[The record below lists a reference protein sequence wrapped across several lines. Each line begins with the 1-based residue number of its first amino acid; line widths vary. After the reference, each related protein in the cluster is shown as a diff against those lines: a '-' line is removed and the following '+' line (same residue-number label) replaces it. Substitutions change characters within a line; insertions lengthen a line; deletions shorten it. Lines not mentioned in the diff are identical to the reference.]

1 MNFNDF
7 DSNFNDLNRENLF
20 HRSFLNRRIITSL
33 NESYYNRQF
42 TFIIKVIFIL
52 NDKFNNK
59 YANVNNFNNNNDNK
73 KLWNSWKIY
82 LKLKFI

>member
-33 NESYYNRQF
+33 NENYYNRQF

-73 KLWNSWKIY
+73 KL
-82 LKLKFI
+82 